1 MGRDLQV
8 HEEGG
13 RMVLSD
19 FDIRRYLLESSEEF
33 SKLSR
38 QHSDYDEKLLNLL
51 RKNSL
56 SEEEKLE
63 EVNLKK
69 LKLRVKDQMEEMIQ
83 AHRNQG
89 GSEVPEGLR

>member
-1 MGRDLQV
+1 
-8 HEEGG
+8 
-13 RMVLSD
+13 MVLST
-19 FDIRRYLLESSEEF
+19 FDIRRYLIESCEKF
-33 SKLSR
+33 SKLVR

-89 GSEVPEGLR
+89 GGEVPEGLR